1 MDVYNA
7 ALTYAMTKSGGTN
20 KIQNTLLMSKRMDFA
35 LITYK

>member
-7 ALTYAMTKSGGTN
+7 ALTCAMTKSAGTN
-20 KIQNTLLMSKRMDFA
+20 KIQNTLLMSKRMCFA